1 MLHLLL
7 NVADSFL
14 RCMVRELEVMADR
27 FFVTNVVVKDE
38 YWHSFL
44 LLFGVLIGAVGI
56 AAKQIRLI
64 LFDSPE

>member
-1 MLHLLL
+1 
-7 NVADSFL
+7 
-14 RCMVRELEVMADR
+14 MVRELEVMADR